1 MRNKLL
7 KAFIGICALSFAFA
21 LASCDFGE
29 TETPSSPLE
38 FELREDSYAVVGMGT
53 YDKGDL
59 VIPSEYN
66 GKPVTIIGE
75 SAFSAKVDIGT
86 VTIPDSVTTIE
97 EKAFYNCMNL
107 SKVTL
112 GGSVTDIEKNAF
124 AKCSKIEEIT
134 GLESVVSVGQSAF
147 DGCQRLKKAEF
158 SDELITLSNG
168 AFLNCYALETVTLGT
183 SLEVIGI
190 RAFYDCTALK
200 EVIIPDGAPTD
211 IMSEAFYGTFTET
224 KSLGCQSLEY
234 VYLGDSVLSI
244 GKSAFESCSML
255 REVVLGDGLVS
266 IGESAFSGCRKIY
279 QITLGQSLQTIGTQ
293 AFLKCQRLAEV
304 YNRSSLPIDDS
315 IVGATNDA
323 GDIYGDIGK
332 YIIDVRTGDEPT
344 KISKDENGLVYYT
357 DGARIMLISIGLKEG
372 GVLTVPN
379 DVTEIRRYA
388 GYNEQLI
395 YGVIIGE
402 NCTYIGASAF
412 QNSYRIE
419 FVRLGENMQTL
430 ADQVFYNNIN
440 LATVVVGKSLRTV
453 GKSAFKKKDD
463 EYVQYEMVYYEGTK
477 AEWNNITFGTGNDIL
492 SIARA
497 YYSAEEPTEEGNFW
511 RYVDGEPTLWD

>member
-1 MRNKLL
+1 MKKKLL
-7 KAFIGICALSFAFA
+7 KTLIGVCVLSFAFA
-21 LASCDFGE
+21 VASCDFGA
-29 TETPSSPLE
+29 TETDTSPLE

-53 YDKGDL
+53 YDKGNL
-59 VIPSEYN
+59 VIPSTYN
-66 GKPVTIIGE
+66 GKPVTVIGA
-75 SAFSAKVDIGT
+75 SAFSANRDVGT
-86 VTIPDSVTTIE
+86 VTVPDSVTTIE

-112 GGSVTDIEKNAF
+112 GGSVTDIEEKAF
-124 AKCSKIEEIT
+124 AKCSKIAEIT

-158 SDELITLSNG
+158 SDELVTIAGG
-168 AFLNCYALETVTLGT
+168 AFMNCYALETVTLSK
-183 SLEVIGI
+183 SLEVIGM

-200 EVIIPDGAPTD
+200 SLVIPDGAPTD
-211 IMSEAFYGTFTET
+211 IMSEAFYGTERM
-224 KSLGCQSLEY
+224 GYCQSLEY

-244 GKSAFESCSML
+244 GKSAFQSCSML

-279 QITLGQSLQTIGTQ
+279 QITLGQALQTIGTQ
-293 AFLKCQRLAEV
+293 AFSKCQRLAEI

-315 IVGATNDA
+315 LVGATNEA
-323 GDIYGDIGK
+323 GDIYGDICK

-357 DGARIMLISIGLKEG
+357 DGDSKMLISIGFKEG

-395 YGVIIGE
+395 YGVIIGD

-419 FVRLGENMQTL
+419 FVRLGKNMTRL
-430 ADQVFYNNIN
+430 ANQVFYNNIN
-440 LATVVVGKSLRTV
+440 LTTIVIGTELETV
-453 GKSAFKKKDD
+453 GNSAFKKKDD
-463 EYVQYEMVYYEGTK
+463 EYNKYEMIYFEGTK
-477 AEWNNITFGTGNDIL
+477 ADWNNISFGTGNDIL
-492 SIARA
+492 AVARA
-497 YYSAEEPTEEGNFW
+497 YYSEEEPTQDGNFW
-511 RYVDGEPTLWD
+511 HYVDGEPTLWE

>member
-7 KAFIGICALSFAFA
+7 KSLIGICTLSFAFA
-21 LASCDFGE
+21 IASCDMGT
-29 TETPSSPLE
+29 TESSPLE

-53 YDKGDL
+53 YESGNL

-75 SAFSAKVDIGT
+75 SAFSANRDIGT

-112 GGSVTDIEKNAF
+112 GGSVTDIEEKAF
-124 AKCSKIEEIT
+124 ATCSKIEEIT
-134 GLESVVSVGQSAF
+134 GLDSVVSVGQSAF
-147 DGCQRLKKAEF
+147 DGCQSLKKAEF
-158 SDELITLSNG
+158 SDELVSIASG
-168 AFLNCYALETVTLGT
+168 AFRNCYALEAVTLGT
-183 SLEVIGI
+183 SLELIGM
-190 RAFYDCTALK
+190 RAFYDCIALK
-200 EVIIPDGAPTD
+200 EIIVPDGAPTD
-211 IMSEAFYGTFTET
+211 IMSEAFYGTE
-224 KSLGCQSLEY
+224 KMGYCKSLEY

-244 GKSAFESCSML
+244 GKSAFQSCSML

-279 QITLGQSLQTIGTQ
+279 QITLGQSLQTIGAQ

-315 IVGATNDA
+315 LVGVTNDE
-323 GDIYGDIGK
+323 GDIYGDVCK

-357 DGARIMLISIGLKEG
+357 DGDSKILISIGLKEG
-372 GVLTVPN
+372 GILTVPN

-395 YGVIIGE
+395 YGVIIGD
-402 NCTYIGASAF
+402 NCTYIGTSAF
-412 QNSYRIE
+412 HNSYRIE
-419 FVRLGENMQTL
+419 FVRLGKNMERL
-430 ADQVFYNNIN
+430 ANQVFYNNMH
-440 LATVVVGKSLRTV
+440 LTTLVVGKNLTTV
-453 GKSAFKKKDD
+453 GDKVFVKKDGGTS
-463 EYVQYEMVYYEGTK
+463 YEMIYFEGTQ
-477 AEWNNITFGTGNDIL
+477 AEWNTITFGTGNDIH
-492 SIARA
+492 SVARA
-497 YYSAEEPTEEGNFW
+497 YYSEEEPTEDGRFW
-511 RYVDGEPTLWD
+511 HYVDGEPTLWA

>member
-1 MRNKLL
+1 MRKKLL
-7 KAFIGICALSFAFA
+7 KSLMGICALSFAFA
-21 LASCDFGE
+21 IASCDMPE
-29 TETPSSPLE
+29 TQSSALE
-38 FELREDSYAVVGMGT
+38 FELRENAYAVVGLGT
-53 YDKGDL
+53 YESGNL

-75 SAFSAKVDIGT
+75 GAFSAKADIGT

-112 GGSVTDIEKNAF
+112 GGNVTDIEEKAF

-134 GLESVVSVGQSAF
+134 GLDSVVSVGQSAF

-158 SDELITLSNG
+158 SDELVSIAGG
-168 AFLNCYALETVTLGT
+168 AFLGCITLETVTLGT
-183 SLEVIGI
+183 SLEVIGV

-200 EVIIPDGAPTD
+200 EIVIPDGAPTD
-211 IMSEAFYGTFTET
+211 IMSEAFYGTE
-224 KSLGCQSLEY
+224 KLGYCKSLEY

-244 GKSAFESCSML
+244 GKSAFKACTML
-255 REVVLGDGLVS
+255 REIALGDGLVS
-266 IGESAFSGCRKIY
+266 IGESAFESCRKIY
-279 QITLGQSLQTIGTQ
+279 QITLGQALQEIGAN
-293 AFLKCQRLAEV
+293 AFLKCQLLTEV
-304 YNRSSLPIDDS
+304 YNRSSLPIDDG
-315 IVGATNDA
+315 IIGQTNDA

-332 YIIDVRTGDEPT
+332 FILDVRTGDEPT

-357 DGARIMLISIGLKEG
+357 DGASKTLISVAFKES

-388 GYNEQLI
+388 CYNEQLVL
-395 YGVIIGE
+395 GVIIGD
-402 NCTYIGASAF
+402 NCSYIGYRAF
-412 QNSYRIE
+412 CNSYRIE
-419 FVRLGENMQTL
+419 FVRLGKNVTRL

-440 LATVVVGKSLRTV
+440 LTTLVIGKELETV

-463 EYVQYEMVYYEGTK
+463 EYSQYEMIYFEGTK
-477 AEWNNITFGTGNDIL
+477 AEWNSITFGTGNDIETV
-492 SIARA
+492 ARA
-497 YYSAEEPTEEGNFW
+497 YYSEEEPTENGNFW

>member
-1 MRNKLL
+1 MRKKLL
-7 KAFIGICALSFAFA
+7 KSLMGICALSFAFA
-21 LASCDFGE
+21 VASCDFGA
-29 TETPSSPLE
+29 TETDTSPLE
-38 FELREDSYAVVGMGT
+38 FELREDSYAVVGLGAYET
-53 YDKGDL
+53 GNL

-75 SAFSAKVDIGT
+75 SAFSAKADIGT

-112 GGSVTDIEKNAF
+112 GGNVTDIEEKAF

-134 GLESVVSVGQSAF
+134 GLDSVVSVGTSAF

-158 SDELITLSNG
+158 SDELVTIAGG
-168 AFLNCYALETVTLGT
+168 AFLGCLALETVTLGT
-183 SLEVIGI
+183 SLEVIGM

-200 EVIIPDGAPTD
+200 SLVIPDGAPTD
-211 IMSEAFYGTFTET
+211 IMSEAFYGTE
-224 KSLGCQSLEY
+224 KMGYCKSLEY
-234 VYLGDSVLSI
+234 VELGDSVLSI
-244 GKSAFESCSML
+244 GKSAFESCGML

-279 QITLGQSLQTIGTQ
+279 QITLGQSLQTIGKQ
-293 AFLKCQRLAEV
+293 AFSKCQRLAEV

-315 IVGATNDA
+315 LVGATNEA
-323 GDIYGDIGK
+323 GDIYGDVCK

-357 DGARIMLISIGLKEG
+357 DGDSKILISIGFKEG

-395 YGVIIGE
+395 YGVIIGD

-419 FVRLGENMQTL
+419 FVRLGKNMKTL
-430 ADQVFYNNIN
+430 ANQVFYNNIN
-440 LATVVVGKSLRTV
+440 LTTLVIGTELETV
-453 GKSAFKKKDD
+453 GNSTFKKKDD
-463 EYVQYEMVYYEGTK
+463 STEYEMIYYEGTK
-477 AEWNNITFGTGNDIL
+477 ADWNNISFGTGNDIL
-492 SIARA
+492 AVARA
-497 YYSAEEPTEEGNFW
+497 YYSEEEPTQDGNFW
-511 RYVDGEPTLWD
+511 HYVDGEPTLWE